1 MTESPIGSHPQK
13 HGLYNNDSSAKP
25 DAETQGMKHIRFGR
39 LGFVVLLAIVVAFA
53 LVVLIDSPETGSN
66 YGVGEY
72 QWIGWNSNS
81 SQFAQYWVNR

>member
-39 LGFVVLLAIVVAFA
+39 FGFVVILAMVVAFA
-53 LVVLIDSPETGSN
+53 LVVLIHSPGAGSN

-72 QWIGWNSNS
+72 QWISWNS
-81 SQFAQYWVNR
+81 SQFAQYWVHK